1 MIVDPWGEVLA
12 TSNDGEGLITAEL
25 SLNKVKKI
33 REALPALKHRR
44 I

>member
-1 MIVDPWGEVLA
+1 MIIDPWGDILA
-12 TSNDGEGLITAEL
+12 TLGDEEGIITAEL
-25 SLNKVKKI
+25 SLNKVKEI